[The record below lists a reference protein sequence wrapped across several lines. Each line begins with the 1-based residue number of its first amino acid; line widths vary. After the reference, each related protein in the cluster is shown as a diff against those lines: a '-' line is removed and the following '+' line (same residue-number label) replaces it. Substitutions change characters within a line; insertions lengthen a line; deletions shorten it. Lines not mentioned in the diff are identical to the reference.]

1 MPRYPPSGD
10 DLSMAKCARCGQ
22 PIKGAKAYGKGGPFH
37 LWCAAPDLNP
47 QIASLIVD
55 RPKLPAKKP
64 LQHTAV
70 WRDENSGVPFVGY
83 RWYFPD
89 LAARGAQSAKATAE
103 TGPTVAGQWLV
114 HPTQAA
120 AQESRLVLLLREH
133 TYSRSWPISSLAT
146 VRPSICAR
154 TTALSSRPSWF
165 GGGWPGSACRHSTS
179 SRAVLGRTAT
189 TRASTASSETSS

>member
-1 MPRYPPSGD
+1 VPRYPPSGD

-83 RWYFPD
+83 RWYFPVRALPYATESGKAFHDRIIQLKRGDPCALD
-89 LAARGAQSAKATAE
+89 LFEKQIADVWTTILGSPDGVVAVPPHDATRLAKSSGVDGTSDRSRRMRRVRARPILGNDRTAI
-103 TGPTVAGQWLV
+103 A
-114 HPTQAA
+114 
-120 AQESRLVLLLREH
+120 
-133 TYSRSWPISSLAT
+133 
-146 VRPSICAR
+146 
-154 TTALSSRPSWF
+154 
-165 GGGWPGSACRHSTS
+165 
-179 SRAVLGRTAT
+179 SRAMSCS
-189 TRASTASSETSS
+189 ASFRPMSLKA